1 MLRVYNKYESKADAC
16 GILGVAMAPKKKRN
30 NSSDEDELE
39 SLCNRYPSAPQ
50 AQKPETKPT
59 GSGSGSG
66 SGSGTLAPSKST
78 LYVSNLDY
86 SLTNSDLHTL
96 FSRFGKIA
104 RVTVLKDRETRQ
116 SRGVAFVQFV
126 TRGDAVTAAG
136 EMHGKILN
144 GRKLSASIASD
155 NGRAA
160 EFIKKREYKDKSRCY
175 ECGAEGHLSYECPK
189 NQLGPRE
196 RPPQKK
202 GRRGG
207 GGGGGGGGGEARGD
221 NELEWESGGERFEDD
236 NWASVVDGGAGQRL
250 LLSEE
255 LEEEKKRKKIKKAGY
270 FSDESDHDDED

>member
-1 MLRVYNKYESKADAC
+1 
-16 GILGVAMAPKKKRN
+16 MAPKKKRSAT
-30 NSSDEDELE
+30 NSDDDDELD

-50 AQKPETKPT
+50 AQKPTKST

-66 SGSGTLAPSKST
+66 PGSTLAPSKST
-78 LYVSNLDY
+78 LYVANLDY
-86 SLTNSDLHTL
+86 SLTNSDLHSL

-104 RVTVLKDRETRQ
+104 RVTVLKDRDTRR
-116 SRGVAFVQFV
+116 SKGVAFVQFV
-126 TRGDAVTAAG
+126 TRDDAVASAR

-144 GRKLSASIASD
+144 GRKLSASIAAD

-175 ECGAEGHLSYECPK
+175 ECGDEGHLSYECPK

-202 GRRGG
+202 PRRGG
-207 GGGGGGGGGEARGD
+207 GGGGGRGGGED
-221 NELEWESGGERFEDD
+221 EVEWESGGQRFEED
-236 NWASVVDGGAGQRL
+236 NWASVVDGGAGER

-255 LEEEKKRKKIKKAGY
+255 MEEEKKRKKKVKKLGY